1 MSDNYI
7 EKNFLYLIAF
17 SVLLH
22 VAIFL
27 LIVYFPQEKKVPRE
41 EPYMVELKDLPPTK
55 EQPAREEKEVRRLA
69 EQRRR
74 VPRETAPKGESAREM
89 APATPRQA
97 APRQAAPPARP
108 LPSPPKGGGGAPPR
122 PAERGEVPLKER
134 PAGDFFRRKGEG
146 APDLNRLFPSAQR
159 LAKLEEGYRQKYE
172 PEVEEGEARFLNTDD
187 IQFGSFLRRFES
199 AVYGVWR
206 YPPEAARMGIEG
218 VVPTRITVNRKG
230 EIEKLEI
237 LESSGSKI
245 LDDEVRRA
253 LKQLGPIGGFP
264 KAYDKE
270 TFKLIAFFH
279 YGIVRGQVR
288 GTLQ

>member
-7 EKNFLYLIAF
+7 EKSFLYLIAL
-17 SVLLH
+17 SILLH

-27 LIVYFPQEKKVPRE
+27 LIVYLPQEKKVPRQ
-41 EPYMVELKDLPPTK
+41 EPYMVELRDLPPGK
-55 EQPAREEKEVRRLA
+55 EPVREEKEVQRLA
-69 EQRRR
+69 EQRQR
-74 VPRETAPKGESAREM
+74 VAREAAPRGEAARETAPARQG
-89 APATPRQA
+89 PAVP
-97 APRQAAPPARP
+97 PAPPQPAGER
-108 LPSPPKGGGGAPPR
+108 GAPPR

-134 PAGDFFRRKGEG
+134 PGGDFFRRKEQS
-146 APDLNRLFPSAQR
+146 APDITTLYPSAQK
-159 LAKLEEGYRQKYE
+159 LARIEEEYRKKYE

-206 YPPEAARMGIEG
+206 YPPDAARMGIEG
-218 VVPTRITVNRKG
+218 VVPTRITFNRKG

-237 LESSGSKI
+237 LEGGSGSMI

-253 LKQLGPIGGFP
+253 LKLLGPVGGFP
-264 KAYDKE
+264 KGYGKD
-270 TFKLIAFFH
+270 TFNLIAFFH

-288 GTLQ
+288 GTLR